1 MNIEL
6 IRSTCLSFQFTVE
19 DFPFGEENWV
29 YKVGGKIFCIIAATE
44 IPLRLSL
51 KAPAEMV
58 LELREQFAGIQPP
71 SYLNKKYW
79 NSFSIDGSFTWKELQ
94 SWIEVSY
101 KEVVKGLPK
110 SVQSQIHSKK

>member
-1 MNIEL
+1 MNIEI
-6 IRSTCLSFQFTVE
+6 IRSTCLSFQLTEE

-51 KAPAEMV
+51 KAPTEMV
-58 LELREQFAGIQPP
+58 TELREQFAGIQPP

-79 NSFSIDGSFTWKELQ
+79 NSISIDGSFTWKELQ
-94 SWIEVSY
+94 SWIEISY
-101 KEVVKGLPK
+101 KEVVKGLPQ
-110 SVQSQIHSKK
+110 SVQSQIDFKK